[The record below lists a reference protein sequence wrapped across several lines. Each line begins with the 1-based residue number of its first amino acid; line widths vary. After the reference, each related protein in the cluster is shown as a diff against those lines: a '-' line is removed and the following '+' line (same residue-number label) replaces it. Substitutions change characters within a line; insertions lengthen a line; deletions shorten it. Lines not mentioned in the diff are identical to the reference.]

1 MIVQLAA
8 TLVTQ
13 ATRNAT
19 TSMDRFVAYANTVTR
34 KYQTRRNANVRKYTL
49 SFVLK
54 LINRNQP
61 KRSYDNQFVN
71 LHCRYVLRYVVNHQ
85 YENRG
90 LSILTL
96 FVKSLL

>member
-1 MIVQLAA
+1 MPMIVQLAA

-54 LINRNQP
+54 LINRNVGM
-61 KRSYDNQFVN
+61 SYAMWSTISMKTEDSV
-71 LHCRYVLRYVVNHQ
+71 Y
-85 YENRG
+85 
-90 LSILTL
+90 
-96 FVKSLL
+96 